1 MVSIGRICKFLTAEE
16 LEEPY
21 RIDPGLMSAFRLE
34 GDFEWE
40 VVVKLEETSEKLD
53 ETAMMRKELER
64 QKAEKKAA
72 KKEKQKVEKVK
83 SDRNSGWWKRQER
96 GGAQDE
102 VLPSTVFD
110 ATVQDPL
117 VVEEEPP
124 FSLKDLKLD
133 VHRGAFVAI
142 VGRVGSGKVGLS
154 MLIPIR
160 SYTLTLLS
168 PEFCPPSAD
177 WGDEKNERRGQDL

>member
-1 MVSIGRICKFLTAEE
+1 MVSVGRICKFLTAEE

-21 RIDPGLMSAFRLE
+21 RIDPGLKSAFRLE

-40 VVVKLEETSEKLD
+40 AVVKLEETSENLD
-53 ETAMMRKELER
+53 ENAMLRKEFEK

-72 KKEKQKVEKVK
+72 KEKKKAEKAK
-83 SDRNSGWWKRQER
+83 SDRNSGWWKREEK
-96 GGAQDE
+96 GGTQDE
-102 VLPSTVFD
+102 ALPSTVFD

-124 FSLKDLKLD
+124 FSLKDLELE
-133 VHRGAFVAI
+133 VPRGAFVAI

-154 MLIPIR
+154 HAD
-160 SYTLTLLS
+160 
-168 PEFCPPSAD
+168 PEHIS
-177 WGDEKNERRGQDL
+177 